1 MKRFILF
8 TILVVIVFSCEK
20 YPNPGRK
27 TIEYFYYQKI
37 GDSQV
42 AKPGEYLTDK
52 IGIDVDFN
60 SLLPADNRQFRLELE
75 VIAGGGSVDNNII
88 FADNSGKMETKWE
101 LGDVSNEQTVTA
113 KVYDS
118 NDRLYVETT
127 FNAFTFF
134 DNKWNEFKSGN
145 FTQITDIVTDSA
157 RNSSLMIAGNS
168 IYKLD
173 SISHLWTK
181 KSWNNESF
189 VNFEVNS
196 KGVLFGVN
204 KYGDFFK
211 SDNWGNNWKYLDR
224 PFPEQYTP
232 FNLNITPDDYIWISN
247 HTDGILCSKDDGKN
261 WSKNTSGL
269 NPENGLSDVY
279 QLGDGSHILLSGSAK
294 SILHSTDDGSTW
306 NKINT
311 PPLPEDIYLLQN
323 DEIIVYSLSGT
334 NFSFYKSKDF
344 GQSYNNTFSGVNS
357 YMFKPQKSIVAKKGN
372 KYIVIVA
379 GNGVFQTS
387 DFDTF
392 ELILDT
398 PIAKYIY
405 IDYNGA
411 IYATGNINDPV
422 YILSKQ

>member
-1 MKRFILF
+1 MKRFILII
-8 TILVVIVFSCEK
+8 ILVVIVFSCEK

-52 IGIDVDFN
+52 IGIHVDVN
-60 SLLPADNRQFRLELE
+60 SLLPADNRRFRLELE
-75 VIAGGGSVDNNII
+75 VIDGGGSVDDNII
-88 FADNSGKMETKWE
+88 FADSSGKMETKWK
-101 LGDVSNEQTVTA
+101 LGDESNEQTVTA

-118 NDRLYVETT
+118 NNRLYVETT

-134 DNKWNEFKSGN
+134 DNKWNEFKSGF

-157 RNSSLMIAGNS
+157 RNRSLMIAGDA

-173 SISHLWTK
+173 STSHSWTK
-181 KSWNNESF
+181 KSWNDENF

-196 KGVLFGVN
+196 KGVLFGVS

-211 SDNWGNNWKYLDR
+211 SDNWGNNWNYLDR
-224 PFPEQYTP
+224 PFPKQYSA

-247 HTDGILCSKDDGKN
+247 NGILCSKNDGMN

-269 NPENGLSDVY
+269 NPEYGLSDVY
-279 QLGDGSHILLSGSAK
+279 QLGDGSHILLSGIAK
-294 SILHSTDDGSTW
+294 SIFQSTDDGSTW

-311 PPLPEDIYLLQN
+311 PPLPEDIYLSKN

-344 GQSYNNTFSGVNS
+344 GQSYSITFNGVTS
-357 YMFKPQKSIVAKKGN
+357 YMFQPQKSIVAKKGN

-387 DFDTF
+387 NFETF

-398 PIAKYIY
+398 PVAKYIY
-405 IDYNGA
+405 IDYNGT
-411 IYATGNINDPV
+411 IYATGNKNDPV
-422 YILSKQ
+422 YILPKQ